1 MDRGHL
7 PETWFDE
14 RAPQGMDDG
23 GDVARWGAL
32 VRGRIAGWFD
42 GAADSEFDRT
52 LSIYYGPQGAHDLLE
67 RTAWHCGQH
76 LRQLYVLAERL
87 NIKPADTATDGRV
100 QRPADARGALVG
112 LASSC
117 ASRGRDSGDGAAG
130 ARGPRRALT
139 ASLVAVKSVR
149 AGERAADDSRPD
161 PSPCG
166 GWARPVECEWL
177 ARRTRTD

>member
-14 RAPQGMDDG
+14 RAPEGMEDG

-32 VRGRIAGWFD
+32 VRGRIAGWFE

-67 RTAWHCGQH
+67 RTTWHCGQH

-87 NIKPADTATDGRV
+87 SISPPTRYRRMHLKGCRCPKR
-100 QRPADARGALVG
+100 
-112 LASSC
+112 
-117 ASRGRDSGDGAAG
+117 SGDVE
-130 ARGPRRALT
+130 LEQ
-139 ASLVAVKSVR
+139 SL
-149 AGERAADDSRPD
+149 
-161 PSPCG
+161 
-166 GWARPVECEWL
+166 
-177 ARRTRTD
+177 